1 MSELLES
8 FWVSEENQR
17 FYTFKS
23 LVNNMQMCKLACK
36 EERSLSL
43 PTVTHQV
50 TFLLMRLKENGEKNP
65 LCSCECLL
73 LDTLQVAKDMSAE
86 KTGGFE
92 KRGCQKRWSS
102 ADSNYFSIYE
112 FDSVMHTTV
121 CV

>member
-1 MSELLES
+1 MQRGEES
-8 FWVSEENQR
+8 KPAHSDSSGHFSVDETQ
-17 FYTFKS
+17 
-23 LVNNMQMCKLACK
+23 
-36 EERSLSL
+36 
-43 PTVTHQV
+43 
-50 TFLLMRLKENGEKNP
+50 GEWGKNP